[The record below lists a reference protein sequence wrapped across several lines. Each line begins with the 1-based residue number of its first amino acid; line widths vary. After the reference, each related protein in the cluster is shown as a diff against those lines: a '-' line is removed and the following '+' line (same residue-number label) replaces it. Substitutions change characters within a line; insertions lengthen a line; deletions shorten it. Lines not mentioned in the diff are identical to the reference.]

1 MMLMCSITKIWR
13 NQLMNDEAVES
24 MIQFV
29 ESKEREL
36 QASKLTATQNRTD
49 VVKAILDELERVSNH
64 ENK

>member
-1 MMLMCSITKIWR
+1 
-13 NQLMNDEAVES
+13 MNDEAVES
-24 MIQFV
+24 MIQFI

-36 QASKLTATQNRTD
+36 QASKLAATQNRTD